1 VSEQAKQYVAKNK
14 SKVRVSMKVAG
25 MKGLLILGAGES
37 SKALSQEQKD
47 HIEAAYEK
55 EHANY
60 LEFSEAPADAPA
72 HAGYEEPRAEA
83 AKVETATNAEAQAM
97 VDSGDAAPGPSV
109 DVSARRKKK

>member
-14 SKVRVSMKVAG
+14 SKVRISMKVAG

-37 SKALSQEQKD
+37 SKALSQDQKG

-72 HAGYEEPRAEA
+72 HAGYEEPKAEESKA
-83 AKVETATNAEAQAM
+83 ADESSKPSEPVQASSNESKP
-97 VDSGDAAPGPSV
+97 DV